1 MDNKRLQSFYD
12 NVYAKGSTEHY
23 TTSSFPESLLIHALG
38 GDWNGLH
45 VLEIGCGEGRL
56 ATLLGFS
63 GATVHAIDYSQEAIK
78 IAQERF
84 RFPGVQFECA
94 DWKDINKRKFDRIVL
109 QGVLEHIDDPF
120 GTLNL
125 WREGFLKPGGTIITS
140 SPSFLNP
147 RGYVWMAL
155 KLLLDVP
162 MSLSDL
168 HYLCPFDFEAFAAE
182 NDMMLTY
189 DSTHHAWGGGGLTI
203 TDFKKRLTNA
213 LRDAGLDNSRVD
225 LFLAWLEK
233 AVCYYRPETF
243 SGATVAYRLDE
254 KGAAAQ

>member
-1 MDNKRLQSFYD
+1 MDNKSLQSFYD
-12 NVYAKGSTEHY
+12 NVYAKGSTQHY

-38 GDWNGLH
+38 GDWTGLD

-56 ATLLGFS
+56 AALLGFS
-63 GATVHAIDYSQEAIK
+63 GATVHSIDYSKEAIQ
-78 IAQERF
+78 IAKERF

-94 DWKDINKRKFDRIVL
+94 DWKDITGTYDRVVL
-109 QGVLEHIDDPF
+109 QGVLEHIDSPF
-120 GTLNL
+120 DDLRE
-125 WREGFLKPGGTIITS
+125 WRKRFLKPGGAIITS

-162 MSLSDL
+162 MSLSDQ
-168 HYLCPFDFEAFAAE
+168 HYLCPFDFEAFAAKE
-182 NDMMLTY
+182 NMTLKY
-189 DSTHHAWGGGGLTI
+189 DSTHHAWGGGRLTI

-225 LFLAWLEK
+225 VFLDWMQK
-233 AVCYYRPETF
+233 AVAYYKPEEF

-254 KGAAAQ
+254 RGLTS